1 MQEEKPFEPV
11 QPILP
16 GDRILRRRR
25 KPRRLRVV
33 PNIPEFLRFLKT
45 IVTESPL
52 LSLLLVLLVLWLLF
66 STGLYFVE
74 HNVNEPLATFGDNL
88 WWSLTAMQTQG
99 FNAPG
104 PITTWGRVIASVWS
118 ILGTLLFFGAIV
130 SSVTVYFLIRKP
142 RPLGEV
148 AASVQ
153 YNLGRLEELSAE
165 ELETLKDVADRLIQ
179 EHIDRS
185 KRSP

>member
-1 MQEEKPFEPV
+1 
-11 QPILP
+11 
-16 GDRILRRRR
+16 
-25 KPRRLRVV
+25 
-33 PNIPEFLRFLKT
+33 
-45 IVTESPL
+45 
-52 LSLLLVLLVLWLLF
+52 
-66 STGLYFVE
+66 
-74 HNVNEPLATFGDNL
+74 
-88 WWSLTAMQTQG
+88 MQTQG